1 MDDNKSITFSNNSQV
16 TRAKSFKI
24 NSPTQNYSQYINTVK
39 AYAQAGLPFEH
50 IANAGDHLGDSV
62 ERGEIDASI
71 HQGWQNKAGEIA
83 EDKSK
88 ILAWQNRGETIS
100 ITQAL
105 GAPTSNSLTTSQQTR
120 EQTLNVVEGI
130 SVTKVQPSEL
140 DNNPFLK
147 APANLK

>member
-1 MDDNKSITFSNNSQV
+1 MDNNQDIITLQAAI
-16 TRAKSFKI
+16 RAKSFKI
-24 NSPTQNYSQYINTVK
+24 NSQTQNYSQYINTIK

-50 IANAGDHLGDSV
+50 ISNAGEQLGDPV

-83 EDKSK
+83 EDESK

-105 GAPTSNSLTTSQQTR
+105 AAPASHSLTTNQQTG
-120 EQTLNVVEGI
+120 EQTLNIVEGI
-130 SVTKVQPSEL
+130 SVTKEQPSEL
-140 DNNPFLK
+140 DSNPFLR